1 MVPVHQPAMVS
12 EVLAYLDPQPG
23 KTIVDMTV
31 GMGGHARKLI
41 EAGAYVIGIDRDREA
56 LPRAA
61 EVLSGLENRYEL
73 LWGRMS
79 QVEAVVAQRGIE
91 QVDGCLIDA
100 GISMD
105 AMLDPE
111 RGFSAHSEISL
122 DMRMDRSD
130 SRSITAYEIVNAYL
144 ENDLARI
151 FAGLGRGR
159 EARRVAAAI
168 VRARRH
174 GPITNTA
181 QLADIIAAALAH
193 GKPPRRM
200 DAAPFLMGLRVE
212 VNDESTE
219 LRAGIEAACRLL
231 LPTGRI
237 VVLSWDSLQTR
248 VSRQTLRRLA
258 QPCSCP
264 PALPCTCH
272 GHPIVKVLTP
282 KPLYPS
288 AQEVA
293 ANPATRSVRLHA
305 AEKLPQS

>member
-1 MVPVHQPAMVS
+1 MAPVHQPAMVS
-12 EVLAYLDPQPG
+12 EVLRYLDPAPG
-23 KTIVDMTV
+23 KTILDMTV

-56 LPRAA
+56 LPKAA
-61 EVLSGLENRYEL
+61 HALSDLENRYQL

-79 QVEAVVAQRGIE
+79 QVEALLAECGIRR
-91 QVDGCLIDA
+91 VDGCLIDA

-111 RGFSAHSEISL
+111 RGFSAHSEASL

-130 SRSITAYEIVNAYL
+130 PGSVTAYQIVNAYL

-151 FAGLGRGR
+151 FAGIGRGR

-193 GKPPRRM
+193 RRPPRRM
-200 DAAPFLMGLRVE
+200 DAAPFLMGLRVV
-212 VNDESTE
+212 VNDEINE
-219 LRAGIEAACRLL
+219 LRAGIEAASRVL
-231 LPTGRI
+231 LPTGRLVI
-237 VVLSWDSLQTR
+237 LSWDGLQTR
-248 VSRQTLRRLA
+248 VSRQTLRQLA
-258 QPCSCP
+258 QPCRCS
-264 PALPCTCH
+264 PALPCTCNAR
-272 GHPIVKVLTP
+272 PVLRVLTP

-293 ANPATRSVRLHA
+293 TNPATRSVRLHA
-305 AEKLPQS
+305 AEKLPTC